1 MDSLSVVSLITAMV
15 GVLTSTVVGLLIR
28 RQQGT
33 TAETTV
39 EQRIDRLTTT
49 LNEAA
54 RTMQQIETEMNERR
68 HLADQLRNDVET
80 YNRLKELN
88 QEQIEA
94 ITQVVEDAATSEAR
108 RSFYGGI
115 VVNFGFFV
123 LGAVVSVV
131 TTLLL
136 GS

>member
-1 MDSLSVVSLITAMV
+1 
-15 GVLTSTVVGLLIR
+15 
-28 RQQGT
+28 
-33 TAETTV
+33 
-39 EQRIDRLTTT
+39 
-49 LNEAA
+49 
-54 RTMQQIETEMNERR
+54 MQQIETEMNERR
-68 HLADQLRNDVET
+68 HLADQLREDVET
-80 YNRLKELN
+80 YNHLKELN

-115 VVNFGFFV
+115 AVNFGFFV
-123 LGAVVSVV
+123 LGAVVSIV